1 MIQFQWNKNENSM
14 FSSACSCETVDKYFK
29 TDILVTAWDNEDF
42 VKAVKAT
49 GRKQLIMALT
59 IAYNTGK

>member
-1 MIQFQWNKNENSM
+1 M